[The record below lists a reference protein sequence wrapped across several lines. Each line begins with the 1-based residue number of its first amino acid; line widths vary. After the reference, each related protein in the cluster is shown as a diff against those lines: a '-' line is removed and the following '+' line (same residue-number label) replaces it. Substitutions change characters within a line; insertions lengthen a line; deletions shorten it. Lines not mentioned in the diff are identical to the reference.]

1 MYFSPKHLEINV
13 SNQPKYK
20 NSLNK
25 VKLLKKNKFKYF
37 CKVKLTKNEQ
47 KIQLNVF
54 F

>member
-25 VKLLKKNKFKYF
+25 VKLLKKIN
-37 CKVKLTKNEQ
+37 
-47 KIQLNVF
+47 LNISVR
-54 F
+54 